1 MSVQII
7 IQQHLDYIED
17 NLTSGIS
24 IEELCNFAGYSY
36 EHYCR
41 LFQHFIGN
49 EWLNAVID
57 YHTKQG
63 FGKEHN
69 LSGFDG
75 YISCLEE
82 RKKRKLYILKNLN
95 LEYKILKGKPCIL

>member
-49 EWLNAVID
+49 DWLNAVID
-57 YHTKQG
+57 YHTKQR
-63 FGKEHN
+63 FGKAHN

-75 YISCLEE
+75 YISCLED
-82 RKKRKLYILKNLN
+82 RKKT
-95 LEYKILKGKPCIL
+95 